1 MQDSLNAGGDLRWVQ
16 PKRRKR
22 DSELHAGETVVA
34 TLRWTA
40 HTRAFGQWG
49 AAQYEFSREGWLRQ
63 RVLIRVAA
71 TDAGPAGEPLA
82 TYTQRGAT
90 LAFPDG
96 RTLLWKKPRR
106 LTRERL
112 WVDSAGTELVR
123 FRPEKGSTLVL
134 IGAAEAT
141 PPPELPLVILLGQ
154 YMLVLAAQDAEE
166 ASVAASVTA
175 VVASS

>member
-1 MQDSLNAGGDLRWVQ
+1 MQDTMNAGGDLRWVQ

-22 DSELHAGETVVA
+22 DSELHSGATVVA
-34 TLRWTA
+34 ALRWTA
-40 HTRAFGQWG
+40 HARALGQWG

-63 RVLIRVAA
+63 RVLVRDPGA
-71 TDAGPAGEPLA
+71 DAGPARGPLA

-96 RTLLWKKPRR
+96 RTFLWKKPRR

-112 WVDSAGTELVR
+112 WADSAGTELVR

-134 IGAAEAT
+134 LGAADSA
-141 PPPELPLVILLGQ
+141 PPPELPLLVLLGQ

-175 VVASS
+175 VIASS